1 MEPDRVFLDSAISSE
16 TLLRVLVMRYFFCLF
31 LLFVFSHSANA
42 TILTKSEMEQADL
55 GQLNQEA
62 SIFQSISMGIALLLA
77 QCEGI
82 DLCILSVD
90 EDEISELIN
99 ALDLRINKL
108 ILQQEEA
115 EDPEAVDNILT
126 AYMNERDNFGA
137 HLEKLKTLSSDLD
150 ENRGFLDDSLELQVE
165 PDFPIETA
173 RDAELLEYVNDLE
186 FFEDEEL
193 EDDESE
199 WDVPDLP

>member
-1 MEPDRVFLDSAISSE
+1 
-16 TLLRVLVMRYFFCLF
+16 MRYFFCLF
-31 LLFVFSHSANA
+31 LSFVFSHSANA

-62 SIFQSISMGIALLLA
+62 GIFQSISMGIALLLE

-82 DLCILSVD
+82 DLCVSSVD
-90 EDEISELIN
+90 KDEINELIN

-115 EDPEAVDNILT
+115 EDPEMVDNVLT
-126 AYMNERDNFGA
+126 AYMNERDNFSA
-137 HLEKLKTLSSDLD
+137 HLEKLKILSSDLEED
-150 ENRGFLDDSLELQVE
+150 GGFFDDSLELQAE
-165 PDFPIETA
+165 PDFPVETA

-199 WDVPDLP
+199 WNVPDLPEE